1 MRAAI
6 GLALVF
12 CAAPWLTAPPARA
25 LVFASPETEPR
36 ETIPPDFPYWE
47 NVTQRRYDSPSVVY
61 LGNGFALTARHVGPG
76 EIFLRGE
83 IVPPVAGSRRTLLNP
98 NGTPADAMLFEVELP
113 EGFEDLPALPLAKTP
128 PAVGDEVLLI
138 GFGRVREKVVEVST
152 DGPNEF
158 GFSWSEKGQKRW
170 GTNRISSLDENLY
183 QGSWSTRAI
192 ATVFDP
198 PGSPEATDHEAQAT
212 VGDSGG
218 AVFVKREGEWLLA
231 GMMTSVTGYTRH
243 PARTSMYGD
252 MTYAAD
258 LSVYRAEILHWARP
272 ACSNEEDDDGD
283 ERIDFAEDPGC
294 DSALDTSERDRGLPA
309 AEWPWIAFAVLVA
322 IAGFATAWRRRRSP
336 PA

>member
-1 MRAAI
+1 MVLAIAAS
-6 GLALVF
+6 LA
-12 CAAPWLTAPPARA
+12 PPPARA

-47 NVTQRRYDSPSVVY
+47 HVTQRRYDSPSVVY

-83 IVPPVAGSRRTLLNP
+83 IVPPVAGSRRTLLNA
-98 NGTPADAMLFEVELP
+98 NGTPADAMLFEVDLP
-113 EGFEDLPALPLAKTP
+113 EGFADLPDLPIAKSP
-128 PAVGDEVLLI
+128 PAIGDEVLLI

-158 GFSWSEKGQKRW
+158 GFSWSERGQKRW
-170 GTNRISSLDENLY
+170 GTNRISAYDENLY
-183 QGSWSTRAI
+183 QGSWTTRAI

-198 PGSPEATDHEAQAT
+198 PGDPDATEYEAQAT

-231 GMMTSVTGYTRH
+231 GMMTSVTGYTRL

-252 MTYAAD
+252 TTYAAD
-258 LSVYRAEILHWARP
+258 LSAYRDEILHWARP
-272 ACSNEEDDDGD
+272 ACANEVDDDGD

-294 DSALDTSERDRGLPA
+294 DSERDPSERDRGLDRG
-309 AEWPWIAFAVLVA
+309 EWPWIVFAGIVA
-322 IAGFATAWRRRRSP
+322 LAGFATAWNRRRTP
-336 PA
+336 LA